1 MPEENNSMTTNLR
14 GILAPALT
22 AVTDDF
28 QIHEERTLAHFRWLL
43 ENGCDGL
50 VLFGTTSEANSFSVV
65 ERRRLL
71 ERAVSAGISAE
82 QLLVGTGCC
91 SLTDSVELTK
101 HAIQI
106 GCAGALTLPPFY
118 YKQVSDDGLFKYFA
132 SLIDGVADERLRL
145 YLYHIPPMAI
155 VSFSL
160 ALVEKLIAK
169 YPGIVVGIKD
179 SSGDWA
185 HTKELIERFGRFAFD
200 VFPGSESYLLGA
212 LQIGAAGCISGMTN
226 VSAES
231 LQMIFKNW
239 RDPEAKARQDV
250 VSRVRQTLLKYPLI
264 PALKAIISKARNDNT
279 WNNVRPPLLP
289 LRESEFADLTT
300 ELFAAGFEWPK
311 INPNLPSP

>member
-1 MPEENNSMTTNLR
+1 MTTNLR

-28 QIHEERTLAHFRWLL
+28 LIDGERTLAHFRWLL

-50 VLFGTTSEANSFSVV
+50 LVFGTTSEANSFSVV

-71 ERAVSAGISAE
+71 ERVVSGGINPQ

-91 SLTDSVELTK
+91 SLADSIELTK
-101 HAIQI
+101 NAVQS

-118 YKQVSDDGLFKYFA
+118 YKQVSDDGLFRYFA

-145 YLYHIPPMAI
+145 YLYHIPPISM

-160 ALVEKLIAK
+160 ALVEKLITK
-169 YPGIVVGIKD
+169 YPGIVIGIKD

-185 HTKELIERFGRFAFD
+185 HTKDLILRFGRSGFD
-200 VFPGSESYLLGA
+200 VFPGNESYLLRA
-212 LQIGAAGCISGMTN
+212 LQVGAAGCISGMSN

-231 LQMIFKNW
+231 LQMIFKNCQH
-239 RDPEAKARQDV
+239 PEAEMRQEV
-250 VSRVRQTLLKYPLI
+250 VSGVRQTLLKYPLI
-264 PALKAIISKARNDNT
+264 PALKAIISKTRADET
-279 WNNVRPPLLP
+279 WRNVRPPLLP
-289 LRESEFADLTT
+289 LAEFEFERLTV
-300 ELFAAGFEWPK
+300 ELTAAGFEWPK
-311 INPNLPSP
+311 RIPNLRSA